1 MNNMSSIDFYKAI
14 QIAAVESP
22 EQNVYLLLDQAG
34 LPGVYQELQKHSVPR
49 VALFEDT
56 TEKSALAVAPVLIL
70 AAEHGML
77 IAKKRLYHWLS
88 KYASDTFSTIF
99 IISPL
104 PIEAMK
110 IRLSLRLEAEL
121 SEKRSAIFRYY
132 DSRILMALTSIFDEV
147 ERAAFFGLG
156 SAWIYPDRSGQL
168 ETIRTVFNLDDKF
181 VAPLK
186 LHANQEFAFLEASE
200 VDQVLDLLR
209 TVIPRKMRE
218 FSVPEQFFLVKD
230 LVSKAKFEGVE
241 SILGY
246 SIFCSIFL
254 RGGSNVLDSPL
265 WIDVMKELKSGAG
278 DMTRLDDLI
287 EDLFLELV

>member
-56 TEKSALAVAPVLIL
+56 TGKSALAVAPVLIL

-121 SEKRSAIFRYY
+121 SEKMSVIFRYY

-181 VAPLK
+181 FAPLK

-200 VDQVLDLLR
+200 IDQVLDLLR

-241 SILGY
+241 SILGC

-254 RGGSNVLDSPL
+254 RGGSKVLDSPL

-287 EDLFLELV
+287 EDLFLERV